1 MKKSVD
7 PSLLNGLALAYL
19 GDAIYELRV
28 REHLIQQGQTKPNV
42 LHTQATTY
50 VSAKA
55 QARLIEALLEGN
67 FLTAGEVDIFKR
79 GRNAKSYSKAKN
91 TDAQTYSYSTGF
103 EAVMGYLHLTG
114 QTQRLEELVSWCTGK
129 IEEEK
134 QEGAS

>member
-1 MKKSVD
+1 MKKSAD

-28 REHLIQQGQTKPNV
+28 RERLIQQGQTKPNV

-55 QARLIEALLEGN
+55 QSRLIEALLEEKL
-67 FLTAGEVDIFKR
+67 LTEAEVDIFKR

-114 QTQRLEELVSWCTGK
+114 QTHRLDELISWCVARIEDGK
-129 IEEEK
+129 
-134 QEGAS
+134 